1 LRAVQISL
9 RPYQLDGIA
18 RIRQAFGPDQCRA
31 PLYVLPTGGGKTVI
45 FSHIAHGAQAK
56 GNRVLILTHRIE
68 LVDQISTSLANTGVE
83 HGFIAAGYP
92 VRPARTYVA
101 NIQTLVRRL
110 GDTPAPDLII
120 IDEAHH
126 ARAATWESVIRH
138 WPQAKLLGVTA
149 TPMRPSGEGLGT
161 IFDKLIVGPSPL
173 ELIAGGWLVQPLV
186 FGPETVDTSG
196 LHTRAGEF
204 VTSESE
210 ELVNTPAITGSALEM
225 YRGKTDGLPAL
236 AFCVSVQHAHDVAKQ
251 FREAGYPAMAL
262 DGGTD
267 RDIRR
272 GVVADFRAK
281 KIAMLSSAE
290 LFSEG
295 FDCPGV
301 HVGLMLRPTQSEVI
315 YRQQCGR
322 ILRPEPGKERAWL
335 FDHVRNWERFGL
347 PHWDRSTP
355 WTLEGEDRQ
364 KKKKATS
371 VKTCPLCWAAM
382 RSESRKCPECG
393 HAFAPKP
400 REVEQREGTLAE
412 ITPEEVARRQAK
424 RRLGF
429 EQSQAKTPEQLAEVF
444 RKRGYKGDLLGRA
457 RHVLAARAA
466 KKSA

>member
-1 LRAVQISL
+1 MITL
-9 RPYQLDGIA
+9 RPYQATGVA
-18 RIRQAFGPDQCRA
+18 QIREAYGPGRKRA
-31 PLYVLPTGGGKTVI
+31 PLYVLPTGGGKTQI
-45 FSHIAHGAQAK
+45 FCHIAHGASTK
-56 GNRVLILTHRIE
+56 GNRILILSHRIE
-68 LVDQISTSLANTGVE
+68 LIDQISDSLKSWDTP

-92 VRPARTYVA
+92 TAQLPCMIAS
-101 NIQTLVRRL
+101 IPTLLRRL
-110 GDTPAPDLII
+110 DATLEPDII
-120 IDEAHH
+120 IVDEAHH
-126 ARAATWESVIRH
+126 ARTKTWELILLR
-138 WPQAKLLGVTA
+138 WPKAKILGVTA
-149 TPMRPSGEGLGT
+149 TPITASGASLGK
-161 IFDKLIVGPSPL
+161 IFDCLILGPTPAQ
-173 ELIAGGWLVQPLV
+173 LIAGNYLASPIV

-196 LHTRAGEF
+196 LHIRAGEF

-210 ELVNTPAITGSALEM
+210 ELVNTPAITGSALDM
-225 YRGKTDGLPAL
+225 YRSKTDGLPAL

-251 FREAGYPAMAL
+251 FRDAGYPAMAL

-267 RDIRR
+267 REIRR
-272 GVVADFRAK
+272 GVVRDFRER
-281 KIAMLSSAE
+281 KITLLASCD

-347 PHWDRSTP
+347 PHWDRVES
-355 WTLEGEDRQ
+355 WALDGEDRP

-371 VKTCPLCWAAM
+371 VKVCPQCWAAM
-382 RSESRKCPECG
+382 KSEARKCPECG

-400 REVEQREGTLAE
+400 REVEQQEGKLQE
-412 ITPEEVARRQAK
+412 ITPEEAARRQEK
-424 RRLGF
+424 RALGF
-429 EQSQAKTPEQLAEVF
+429 EQSQATTPEKLAEVF

-466 KKSA
+466 KKTT

>member
-1 LRAVQISL
+1 VITL

-18 RIRQAFGPDQCRA
+18 RIRQAFGPDRCRA

-45 FSHIAHGAQAK
+45 FSHIAYGAQAK

-68 LVDQISTSLANTGVE
+68 LVDQISGSLANAGVD
-83 HGFIAAGYP
+83 HGYIAAGYTK
-92 VRPARTYVA
+92 RSALTYVA

-110 GDTPAPDLII
+110 GETPAPDLII

-138 WPQAKLLGVTA
+138 WPNAKLLGVTA

-161 IFDKLIVGPSPL
+161 IFDKLIVGPSPA
-173 ELIAGGWLVQPLV
+173 ELIAGGWLAPPIV

-225 YRGKTDGLPAL
+225 YRSKTDGLPAL

-251 FREAGYPAMAL
+251 FRDAGYSAMAL

-267 RDIRR
+267 REIRR
-272 GVVADFRAK
+272 GVVKDFRDR
-281 KIAMLSSAE
+281 KITLLASCD

-301 HVGLMLRPTQSEVI
+301 HVGIMLRPTQSEVI

-322 ILRPEPGKERAWL
+322 ILRPEIGKERAWI
-335 FDHVRNWERFGL
+335 FDHCRNWERFGL
-347 PHWDRSTP
+347 PHWDRATP
-355 WTLEGEDRQ
+355 WTLNGEDQ
-364 KKKKATS
+364 PKKKKATS
-371 VKTCPLCWAAM
+371 VKVCPNCWAAM
-382 RSESRKCPECG
+382 QSAARKCPECG
-393 HAFAPKP
+393 YLFVPKP
-400 REVEQREGTLAE
+400 REVEQREGKLAE
-412 ITPEEVARRQAK
+412 ITPEEVARRQEK
-424 RRLGF
+424 RRLAF
-429 EQSQAKTPEQLAEVF
+429 EQSKATTPEQLAEIF
-444 RKRGYKGDLLGRA
+444 RHRGYKGDLLGRA

>member
-1 LRAVQISL
+1 MITL

-18 RIRQAFGPDQCRA
+18 QICQAFGPDQCRA

-56 GNRVLILTHRIE
+56 GKRVLILTHRIE
-68 LVDQISTSLANTGVE
+68 LVDQISASLAATGVE
-83 HGFIAAGYP
+83 HGYIAAGYP
-92 VRPARTYVA
+92 TRPSRTYVA
-101 NIQTLVRRL
+101 NIQTLTRRL

-126 ARAATWESVIRH
+126 ARAATWENVIRH
-138 WPQAKLLGVTA
+138 WPAAKLLGVTA

-161 IFDKLIVGPSPL
+161 IFTKLIVGPSPA
-173 ELIAGGWLVQPLV
+173 ELVAGGYLVQPLV

-210 ELVNTPAITGSALEM
+210 ELVNTPAITGSALQM
-225 YRGKTDGLPAL
+225 YREKTDGLPAL
-236 AFCVSVQHAHDVAKQ
+236 AFCCSVQHARDVAKQ
-251 FREAGYPAMAL
+251 FRDAGYPAMAL
-262 DGGTD
+262 DGGSD

-281 KIAMLSSAE
+281 KILMLSSAE

-322 ILRPEPGKERAWL
+322 ILRTEPGKERAWL

-347 PHWDRSTP
+347 PHWDRAEP
-355 WTLEGEDRQ
+355 WTLSGEDKPT
-364 KKKKATS
+364 KKRAPS
-371 VKTCPLCWAAM
+371 VRVCPQCWAAM
-382 RSESRKCPECG
+382 KGEARKCSECE
-393 HAFAPKP
+393 HVFAPKP
-400 REVEQREGTLAE
+400 REVEQRDGELKE
-412 ITPEEVARRQAK
+412 ITAEEVARRQEK

-429 EQSQAKTPEQLAEVF
+429 QQHQADSVEALVKVF
-444 RKRGYKGDLLGRA
+444 RARGMKGNLEGRA
-457 RHVLAARAA
+457 RHTLAARAA
-466 KKSA
+466 KKSQGA

>member
-1 LRAVQISL
+1 MIAL

-18 RIRQAFGPDQCRA
+18 RIRQAFGPDRNRA

-56 GNRVLILTHRIE
+56 GNRVLVLTHRIE
-68 LVDQISTSLANTGVE
+68 LVDQISASLANTGVE
-83 HGFIAAGYP
+83 HGYIAAGYP
-92 VRPARTYVA
+92 TRPARTYVA

-110 GDTPAPDLII
+110 GDTPAPDLIV

-126 ARAATWESVIRH
+126 ARAATWEKVIRH
-138 WPQAKLLGVTA
+138 WPGAKLLGVTA

-161 IFDKLIVGPSPL
+161 IFDKLIVGPSPG
-173 ELIAGGWLVQPLV
+173 ELIAGGWLAQPTV

-210 ELVNTPAITGSALEM
+210 QLVNTPAITGSALDM

-251 FREAGYPAMAL
+251 FRAAGYPAMAL

-267 RDIRR
+267 REIRR
-272 GVVADFRAK
+272 GVVKDFRDR
-281 KIAMLSSAE
+281 KITLLASCD

-347 PHWDRSTP
+347 PHWDRAEP
-355 WTLEGEDRQ
+355 WTLEGEDKP

-371 VKTCPLCWAAM
+371 VKTCPECWAAM
-382 RSESRKCPECG
+382 RSEARKCPECG
-393 HAFAPKP
+393 YAFAPKP
-400 REVEQREGTLAE
+400 REVEQREGELKE
-412 ITPEEVARRQAK
+412 ITLEEATRRQEK
-424 RRLGF
+424 RRFGF
-429 EQSQAKTPEQLAEVF
+429 EQSQATTVEGLVKIWRA
-444 RKRGYKGDLLGRA
+444 KGYKGNLEGRA
-457 RHVLAARAA
+457 RHMLAARAA